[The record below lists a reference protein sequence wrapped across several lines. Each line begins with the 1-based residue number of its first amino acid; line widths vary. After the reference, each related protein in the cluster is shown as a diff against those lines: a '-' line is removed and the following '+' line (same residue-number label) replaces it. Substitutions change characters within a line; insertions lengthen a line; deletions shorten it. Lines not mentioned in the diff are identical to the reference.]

1 MAKKSVQWGV
11 LYDKNGRRLDNVSLN
26 INFHFEKHSSLT
38 MVNKNNR
45 YVDTFFPLSHL
56 GFDWLHYIN
65 VYIINIYWFGK
76 IYTWRWM
83 LAPFKWSLGIYPVMA
98 AYYWFK
104 IFLFC
109 YRNGL
114 LCPGGVAHTIYTL
127 KHYYITLLHWK
138 YQTCQHSYQ
147 YGLTTHS
154 PQVWLPITMGETQTI
169 FSGVEFRFT
178 NIPFISVS

>member
-38 MVNKNNR
+38 KVNKNNS
-45 YVDTFFPLSHL
+45 YVGTFFPLSHL
-56 GFDWLHYIN
+56 GFEWLHYIN

-83 LAPFKWSLGIYPVMA
+83 LAPFKWSLGIYPMMA

-114 LCPGGVAHTIYTL
+114 LCPGGVGHTIYTL

-138 YQTCQHSYQ
+138 YETCQHSY
-147 YGLTTHS
+147 HS
-154 PQVWLPITMGETQTI
+154 YQAIW
-169 FSGVEFRFT
+169 T
-178 NIPFISVS
+178 NNL